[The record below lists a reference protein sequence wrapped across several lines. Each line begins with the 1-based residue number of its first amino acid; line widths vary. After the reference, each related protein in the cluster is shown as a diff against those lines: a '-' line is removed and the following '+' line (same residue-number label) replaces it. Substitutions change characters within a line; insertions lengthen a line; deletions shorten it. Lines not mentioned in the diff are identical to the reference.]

1 MGKCIIV
8 LYYKVNISLR
18 QITAHN
24 SSTLS
29 DRNAKTLITN
39 GLVSNEEPPTRT
51 DSVAEVQMD
60 LLIGAIGGNEEELD
74 LKSNSI

>member
-1 MGKCIIV
+1 M
-8 LYYKVNISLR
+8 
-18 QITAHN
+18 
-24 SSTLS
+24 S

-39 GLVSNEEPPTRT
+39 GLVRNEELPTRT